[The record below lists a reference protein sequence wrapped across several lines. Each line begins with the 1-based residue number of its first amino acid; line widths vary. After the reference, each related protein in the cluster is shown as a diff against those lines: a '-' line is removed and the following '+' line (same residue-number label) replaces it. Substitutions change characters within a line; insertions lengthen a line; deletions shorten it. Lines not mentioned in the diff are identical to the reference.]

1 MGTKEAMEIAFYQD
15 YRSQLPPFLSSIF
28 PYRLAW
34 NLLMG
39 ETDTYIG
46 GLEHEAFHAFQGNTA
61 PLRLEQAENANR
73 SESRYPWDDPALAE
87 AWVQEH
93 DLLVQAVRAPDDE
106 QAVDLVRQFLQS
118 RDQRRAA
125 AGLDAELV
133 NYERQRE
140 WLEGLAK
147 YAELSIQRL
156 AATASGY
163 IPQVALAVDP
173 DFKGYATRE
182 RYWLNQMGE
191 IQRSASREGE
201 SRFYYGGMAQAVLL
215 DRLLPG
221 WKGRAFAPGVMLE
234 DLLREAV
241 SLE

>member
-1 MGTKEAMEIAFYQD
+1 
-15 YRSQLPPFLSSIF
+15 
-28 PYRLAW
+28 
-34 NLLMG
+34 
-39 ETDTYIG
+39 
-46 GLEHEAFHAFQGNTA
+46 
-61 PLRLEQAENANR
+61 
-73 SESRYPWDDPALAE
+73 
-87 AWVQEH
+87 
-93 DLLVQAVRAPDDE
+93 
-106 QAVDLVRQFLQS
+106 VRQFLQS